1 MGPRGVITMG
11 GLPAGTPTGG
21 CKVGRGGGGSA
32 GLSWG
37 LGVGILTEEEEDGE
51 HTATVSEGEVAEEVE
66 GVKAEQEEGPPG
78 EGALRRS
85 SANGVPQDSGVSN
98 CIPLHSNL
106 VSPPVPCPGLHRAA
120 GSAAWVSL

>member
-1 MGPRGVITMG
+1 M
-11 GLPAGTPTGG
+11 
-21 CKVGRGGGGSA
+21 

-51 HTATVSEGEVAEEVE
+51 HTATASEGEVADDVE
-66 GVKAEQEEGPPG
+66 GVRAEQEEGPPG

-85 SANGVPQDSGVSN
+85 SANGVPHDSGVSN
-98 CIPLHSNL
+98 WSPPQSNL
-106 VSPPVPCPGLHRAA
+106 ASPPALHRAA